1 MEFVAESET
10 EQNTDGNTS
19 QSQAPLNLSEFCG
32 DCEPDQTHL
41 PPVERVVVPGDIV
54 EITPEDE
61 SVHIIGTR
69 DGKVTVIN
77 GLDHLKKLK
86 VKVLPSNAKY
96 FSNFSFCETG
106 SRSSILFNLTH
117 GGS

>member
-1 MEFVAESET
+1 MEFIAESET
-10 EQNTDGNTS
+10 QQNTDGNSS
-19 QSQAPLNLSEFCG
+19 QSQAPLSLPEFCG

-86 VKVLPSNAKY
+86 VKALSSNAK
-96 FSNFSFCETG
+96 FSNFFLLCSVNRLSFFD
-106 SRSSILFNLTH
+106 LV
-117 GGS
+117 